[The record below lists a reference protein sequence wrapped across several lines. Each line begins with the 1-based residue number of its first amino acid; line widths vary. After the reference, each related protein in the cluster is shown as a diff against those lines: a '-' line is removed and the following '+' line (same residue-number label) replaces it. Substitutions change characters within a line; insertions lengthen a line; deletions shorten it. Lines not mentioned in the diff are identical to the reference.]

1 MVIQYCCIFVYF
13 LLPDTATISISYE
26 GFNATFGDVYNL
38 MFPSP
43 QQIHISD
50 GTENVTLSCN
60 LTKCVWEIRVVDG
73 TTKVESPSYII
84 PVFGTENVGD
94 YSLIRETNLGQE
106 YPSAQLYISLQQSNV
121 DFPPFNPLIPIVA
134 VITLIV
140 IVIVLIIV
148 IIIGIFIVKKV
159 SLIKTEIVPGTKRQ
173 RKNNSEMEVLR
184 ELRSTTVE
192 YVNPNAK
199 SFASEYATIDETS
212 LIPLQTETQIKTQIP
227 TYYSNIPPFA
237 PIVDKNESDKES
249 KGYAE
254 LQPSQQ
260 HAEYYTPMS
269 LGKVGNIFESKY
281 IPTNEFPTTYQQY
294 VASGMGDGSLF
305 SVEFKAL
312 NEESMKYVE
321 SIDEARQYQNINKN
335 PIKNILPYDV
345 NRVVLDSPHFESN
358 YINASYMNDYQLM
371 TSIHPTENTLQ
382 DFLQMIYQT
391 EASMVIMLSTRKE
404 KAQII
409 SGVSNRVC
417 YWPKKD
423 QPLKCGP
430 FETNLQ
436 NSTDNTAFV
445 RQEIS
450 LKHTLEEKSHSFIQC
465 ISPIWNEDGTVSE
478 FNSVITLLLRVIKQ
492 KQDYPLKPIIIH
504 CEDGI
509 SKTGVFLTVFNVIKE
524 LNFRKSIN
532 IFNAVKNLR
541 KQRMGMVPTVVS

>member
-60 LTKCVWEIRVVDG
+60 LTKCVWEVQVVDG
-73 TTKVESPSYII
+73 ITKVESPSYII

-134 VITLIV
+134 VIV

-159 SLIKTEIVPGTKRQ
+159 SLIKTEIVPVTKRQ
-173 RKNNSEMEVLR
+173 RKNNSEMEILR

-192 YVNPNAK
+192 YVNSNAK
-199 SFASEYATIDETS
+199 QSASEYATIDETS

-227 TYYSNIPPFA
+227 TYYSNIPPVS
-237 PIVDKNESDKES
+237 PIVDKNQSDKES

-321 SIDEARQYQNINKN
+321 SSDEARQYQNINKN

-371 TSIHPTENTLQ
+371 ISIHPTENTLQ

-436 NSTDNTAFV
+436 NSTETTAFV

-541 KQRMGMVPTVVS
+541 KQRMGMVSTVVS